1 MSHVFISYSSRDKTI
16 VDRIC
21 ETLEAADIPC
31 WMAPRDIVP
40 GADWSSSII
49 GGITACK
56 VMLLVFS
63 ASSNDSPQVLR
74 EVERA
79 VGKRVPIIPFRI
91 ENIALGE
98 SLEYFLSSS
107 HWLEAYT
114 EPLEV
119 HLNYLIGVLHQ
130 RFGQVVPARALG
142 GSPQAPGASPQ
153 ALTSPSDKSATPPR
167 LQPPS
172 PPSLPAA
179 PPLSSRAPP
188 RRRPWGLIAGAGVLV
203 VSLGAGGAY
212 VALFGLP
219 TRTPTV
225 AGPPDARLVIAL
237 THLQG
242 DTDQQQEKL
251 LYREL
256 TRNAAGANTINVDST
271 ITIPANATAQD
282 GLAQGE
288 AQAGAV
294 LQQTGASGVLWGQVL
309 PGQGL
314 RLHWTTGTAAKDPN
328 AAAAQPKAFD
338 TLALPD
344 LTLADLQ
351 SVIGLLV
358 QSRIATVRNQYT
370 GKYSADQLQPLI
382 GQVRKLLSAAPRQG
396 SAVRDAEAG
405 AELRFAFA
413 GALAEYGSQAGQQA
427 ALEESI
433 DSYNEVLK
441 VWSRDR
447 PADWARVQNGLGLAE
462 RDLYRLNSEPDLLTA
477 AVTAHTYALTVL
489 SPESD
494 LLGWAQA
501 QTALGDCYRSI
512 SEIKGDD
519 ASTNLAIAAYQKV
532 IDTLPQ
538 ERAPLVWAAA
548 QNGLGAVYI
557 NRGERETGVDSY
569 KLAVKALGKALAAR
583 SSDLVPMD
591 WASTEGNIG
600 YVLLETAKRTR
611 DSQTLKD
618 AIAAINNALQVLTE
632 QRTPL
637 AWADLKGMLG
647 DALELQ
653 GIIDND
659 VKLLQAAVDAYED
672 MLQVDTLDRT
682 PSGYVMAQNLLGSA
696 LSVLGEHDGQV
707 EHFRRAVDVINRV
720 LKMAK
725 PEQDPLGW
733 AEAKSELGTARRL
746 WGALEGGTSKLDQ
759 AEEAYA
765 QALDKL
771 TPQNDPLSWAAAE
784 NGAGLNEKLL
794 GERRHDPAT
803 LAKAADK
810 LKAAVDFYKQNN
822 DETKLDEAQ
831 AAYDA
836 VQTDLQGTK
845 H

>member
-1 MSHVFISYSSRDKTI
+1 MSHVFISYSSRDKSI

-31 WMAPRDIVP
+31 WMAPRDILP

-49 GGITACK
+49 GGITGCK
-56 VMLLVFS
+56 VMLLVFTTN
-63 ASSNDSPQVLR
+63 SNDSPQVLR

-79 VGKRVPIIPFRI
+79 VGKRVPIIPFRV
-91 ENIALGE
+91 ENIPLGE

-130 RFGQVVPARALG
+130 RFGRGA
-142 GSPQAPGASPQ
+142 SPQTLGTSPQ
-153 ALTSPSDKSATPPR
+153 ALTLPSDKTAALPRPLPPA
-167 LQPPS
+167 PPTT
-172 PPSLPAA
+172 PAA
-179 PPLSSRAPP
+179 VRS
-188 RRRPWGLIAGAGVLV
+188 RRPWGLIAGAGVLV
-203 VSLGAGGAY
+203 AALGGAGAY
-212 VALFGLP
+212 VAISGLP
-219 TRTPTV
+219 GHIL
-225 AGPPDARLVIAL
+225 AQSGPPDARLVIAL

-242 DTDQQQEKL
+242 DTNQMQEKM

-271 ITIPANATAQD
+271 IAIAEGSSAQD
-282 GLAQGE
+282 GLT
-288 AQAGAV
+288 QAETQAAAV

-314 RLHWTTGTAAKDPN
+314 RLHWTTGTAEKGPN
-328 AAAAQPKAFD
+328 AAALESNAVD

-344 LTLADLQ
+344 LTLSDLQ

-370 GKYSADQLQPLI
+370 GKYSADRLLPLI
-382 GQVRKLLSAAPRQG
+382 GQVRKLLSAAPRPSIAG
-396 SAVRDAEAG
+396 GTGAGGGGAVADAEAE

-433 DSYNEVLK
+433 DSYNAVLK
-441 VWSRDR
+441 VWRRDR
-447 PADWARVQNGLGLAE
+447 PADWARVQNGLGVAE
-462 RDLYRLNSEPDLLTA
+462 RYLYRLNSEPDLLTA
-477 AVTAHTYALTVL
+477 AVAAHTYALTVL
-489 SPESD
+489 SPARD

-501 QTALGDCYRSI
+501 QTALADCYRAI

-519 ASTNLAIAAYQKV
+519 ASTNDAISAYQKV
-532 IDTLPQ
+532 IDALPQ
-538 ERAPLVWAAA
+538 ERDPLVWAAA

-557 NRGERETGVDSY
+557 NRGERETGVDSF
-569 KLAVKALGKALAAR
+569 KLAVKALTKALAAR

-591 WASTEGNIG
+591 WAKTEGNIG
-600 YVLLETAKRTR
+600 YVLLETAKRTH
-611 DSQTLKD
+611 DPQTLKD

-632 QRTPL
+632 ERVPL
-637 AWADLKGMLG
+637 TWANLQGMLG

-653 GIIDND
+653 GVIEND
-659 VKLLQAAVDAYED
+659 PKLLQAAVTAYED
-672 MLQVDTLDRT
+672 VLRVDTLDRT
-682 PSGYVMAQNLLGSA
+682 PSGYVMTQRLLGSA

-707 EHFRRAVDVINRV
+707 GHFQRAVDVINRV
-720 LKMAK
+720 LKLAN

-733 AEAKSELGTARRL
+733 AEAKSDLGTARRL
-746 WGALEGGTSKLDQ
+746 WGALESSTSKLDQ
-759 AEEAYA
+759 AEDAYA
-765 QALDKL
+765 QALEKL

-810 LKAAVDFYKQNN
+810 LKAAVEFYKQND

-836 VQTDLQGTK
+836 VQTDLQGAK
-845 H
+845 R